1 MDGQWNGNWA
11 AFCALS
17 FVGAFVAVAF
27 VRVGWMGFIERLLVC
42 LSVCLAI
49 IPWLLCCVASLG

>member
-17 FVGAFVAVAF
+17 FVVAFVAVAF

-42 LSVCLAI
+42 LSCNHTLAVV
-49 IPWLLCCVASLG
+49 LRG